1 MLNTNKDFTIN
12 LTSDSMVPIIYII
25 IQKKINST
33 KNKSIPQKKNIKQN
47 NEKYSLEKMF

>member
-25 IQKKINST
+25 IQKKNQFHK
-33 KNKSIPQKKNIKQN
+33 KNNIKQN